1 MSIYR
6 GKERRYARR
15 REQDDRRADIRWELD
30 KDDRRHGVGRRQSD
44 VSPASGLSRIETAED
59 VHWTMAR
66 LESPLPFRELTFA
79 DIR

>member
-1 MSIYR
+1 MR
-6 GKERRYARR
+6 
-15 REQDDRRADIRWELD
+15 
-30 KDDRRHGVGRRQSD
+30 GVGSRMIGEPISAGSWIKRI
-44 VSPASGLSRIETAED
+44 VAMVLAVGRVMYPPASGLSRIETAED

>member
-1 MSIYR
+1 MVL
-6 GKERRYARR
+6 AV
-15 REQDDRRADIRWELD
+15 DR
-30 KDDRRHGVGRRQSD
+30 VMFP
-44 VSPASGLSRIETAED
+44 PASGLSRIETAED

>member
-1 MSIYR
+1 MVL
-6 GKERRYARR
+6 A
-15 REQDDRRADIRWELD
+15 
-30 KDDRRHGVGRRQSD
+30 VGR
-44 VSPASGLSRIETAED
+44 VMYPPASGLSRIETAED